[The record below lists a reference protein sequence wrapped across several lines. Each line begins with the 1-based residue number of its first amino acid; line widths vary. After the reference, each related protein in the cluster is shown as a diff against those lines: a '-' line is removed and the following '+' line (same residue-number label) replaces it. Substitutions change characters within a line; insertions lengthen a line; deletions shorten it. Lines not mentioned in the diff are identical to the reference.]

1 MQTSSLTPTP
11 GSISATQVRTGK
23 YRRNGQ
29 LQSCEPCRKSKLR
42 CDHIVPICQRCIRR
56 RRGNQ
61 CVYLSTPLAKSR
73 RSPRAEL
80 PTPSTITGDGG
91 SPDIVQSVETGR
103 TSTVHGATANEAST
117 CGNAVQRHRAASA
130 PPLNA
135 RCEPPSSQNPG
146 FLGVTSY
153 SSIFADL
160 GNLGVVPSNAE
171 SSQVRYVMVSH
182 HRMTESCEVLSFLKD
197 RSTLNRFVSR
207 IFKAAG
213 GSSNMCLEPIM
224 KRWLLKLSIHHGDVL
239 KAQEPGRIRRMCELI
254 WRNTRSP
261 LIFDGSISPLDWACL
276 GTGPNLRW
284 EVVGCIAAVTGICA
298 ASLDPSDSLLAETGV
313 TGIDFARRMLDLADA
328 CLGFCRDC
336 QSMNDMFLCATGAEN
351 NTVIMMGL
359 HQGIE
364 ANDKVPFF
372 LAEQRKRALSGIYSS
387 EVGLAAFLGRPPR
400 LSYRHITLE
409 LPLDLSEAQLM
420 LGRDEIAAV
429 TANLDK
435 DGFSQVGR
443 MERVTWLRA
452 WVRFACR
459 REDILDLAFGQHTPE
474 EVLHRAK
481 LIQDMT
487 EEQWAGLPPFI
498 QRVRD
503 ESMDPS
509 RLKPLEKLF
518 HFYICQGLRSNE
530 LLLQRV
536 LIRKT
541 GAGSTKLIQTARAI
555 FKDVLHLTQ
564 RVDVSSCFMMDV
576 NSILVIHGLRSA
588 AIIAVEL
595 LKQEQLPH
603 PDSALLP
610 RSQTIQELSVFA
622 ARLGAVDPR
631 DGSFAICDQGRKVIT
646 RILDKILSPQHAG
659 DRVRADRHP
668 QQLDRPQQNIEQFSV
683 SGTSGETLR
692 NPGPTVDASTT
703 ATGDID
709 FGFDTPYLGHD
720 GDFMQWLEHVDWDR
734 PEPWMAL

>member
-1 MQTSSLTPTP
+1 M
-11 GSISATQVRTGK
+11 A
-23 YRRNGQ
+23 
-29 LQSCEPCRKSKLR
+29 E
-42 CDHIVPICQRCIRR
+42 RR
-56 RRGNQ
+56 RIASG
-61 CVYLSTPLAKSR
+61 SR
-73 RSPRAEL
+73 PYANR
-80 PTPSTITGDGG
+80 TTFTINN
-91 SPDIVQSVETGR
+91 VEADR
-103 TSTVHGATANEAST
+103 TSAVHEATANEAST
-117 CGNAVQRHRAASA
+117 CGSAVQRHRAASA

-135 RCEPPSSQNPG
+135 QCEPPWSQNPG

-160 GNLGVVPSNAE
+160 GNLGVVHSSAE

-197 RSTLNRFVSR
+197 RSTVNRFVSR
-207 IFKAAG
+207 IFEAAG

-224 KRWLLKLSIHHGDVL
+224 KQWLLELSIHHGDVL

-261 LIFDGSISPLDWACL
+261 LAFDRSISPLEWACL

-313 TGIDFARRMLDLADA
+313 AGIEFARRMLDLADA

-336 QSMNDMFLCATGAEN
+336 QSMNDMFLWLVYEHAYLTGAVKGDGSYAFYNATGAEN
-351 NTVIMMGL
+351 NTIIMMGL

-387 EVGLAAFLGRPPR
+387 EIGLAAILGRPP
-400 LSYRHITLE
+400 LLLYRHITLD

-420 LGRDEIAAV
+420 LGRDEIAAIM
-429 TANLDK
+429 ANLDK
-435 DGFSQVGR
+435 DGFSRAGR
-443 MERVTWLRA
+443 IKRVTWLRT

-481 LIQDMT
+481 AIQDMT
-487 EEQWAGLPPFI
+487 EEQWASLPAFI
-498 QRVRD
+498 QRLRD

-541 GAGSTKLIQTARAI
+541 GAGSTKLIQTARAV
-555 FKDVLHLTQ
+555 FRDVLHLAQ
-564 RVDVSSCFMMDV
+564 RVDVSSCFMMDI
-576 NSILVIHGLRSA
+576 NSILVFHGLRSA

-622 ARLGAVDPR
+622 ARLGAVHPR

-646 RILDKILSPQHAG
+646 RILDKILSPPHAG

-668 QQLDRPQQNIEQFSV
+668 QPLDCPQQNIEQFSV
-683 SGTSGETLR
+683 TGTSGETLR
-692 NPGPTVDASTT
+692 NPGLMVDASTT
-703 ATGDID
+703 ATGDME

-720 GDFMQWLEHVDWDR
+720 GDFTQWLEHVDWDR